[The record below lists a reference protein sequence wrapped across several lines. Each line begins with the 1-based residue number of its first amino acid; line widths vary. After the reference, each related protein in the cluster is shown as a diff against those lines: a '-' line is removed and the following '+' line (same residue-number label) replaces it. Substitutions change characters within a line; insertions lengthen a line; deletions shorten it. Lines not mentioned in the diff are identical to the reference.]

1 MNGCRTLAAAAGPD
15 HVAGFPGPI
24 AASTG
29 ILGCHLLRYRV
40 PCLGAL
46 MVAWLFIAFVPEL
59 STILLV
65 NKGAGVY
72 QLQ

>member
-1 MNGCRTLAAAAGPD
+1 MP
-15 HVAGFPGPI
+15 
-24 AASTG
+24 
-29 ILGCHLLRYRV
+29 Y
-40 PCLGAL
+40 LGAL
-46 MVAWLFIAFVPEL
+46 VVAWLLIAFIPEL

>member
-1 MNGCRTLAAAAGPD
+1 
-15 HVAGFPGPI
+15 
-24 AASTG
+24 
-29 ILGCHLLRYRV
+29 LRYRV